1 MEKIRIKIQKD
12 REVIQFEVAEYLHH
26 EGDRCKFDVFKDGEF
41 VVGLEPDAH
50 EYLRICKNP
59 GILNE
64 EIIYLIADR
73 IEALQL

>member
-1 MEKIRIKIQKD
+1 MEKIRISIEKD
-12 REVIQFEVAEYLHH
+12 REVMQFEVAEYLHH
-26 EGDRCKFDVFKDGEF
+26 EGDRCKFDIFKNGEF

-59 GILNE
+59 GILDE
-64 EIIYLIADR
+64 EVIYLIADK